1 VPPPTDLDARARRAR
16 RILLPPDQVFDTEPV
31 TPKPKPAAK
40 PGAEKQQQ
48 DQEPAVRVTG
58 GLRRP

>member
-40 PGAEKQQQ
+40 QGAEK
-48 DQEPAVRVTG
+48 
-58 GLRRP
+58 